1 MEALRNM
8 VQRKHLRRIRMC
20 RVRRGGWVSTST
32 FAAVT
37 TTIAHPAAAPTIA
50 TTATMHPR
58 GLWSHLYGLSLLRGA
73 STYMLP

>member
-1 MEALRNM
+1 M
-8 VQRKHLRRIRMC
+8 
-20 RVRRGGWVSTST
+20 STST

-58 GLWSHLYGLSLLRGA
+58 GLWSHLYGVSLLRGA
-73 STYMLP
+73 RTYMLPQEWQAGLAIWVCNLPHIVSR